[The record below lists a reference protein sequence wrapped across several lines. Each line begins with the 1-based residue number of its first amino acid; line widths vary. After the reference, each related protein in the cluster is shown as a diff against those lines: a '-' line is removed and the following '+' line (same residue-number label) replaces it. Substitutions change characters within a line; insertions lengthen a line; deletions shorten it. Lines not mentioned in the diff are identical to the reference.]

1 MMVGWSDDA
10 PPVGVVTEVTRVAP
24 LLVVAVVLA
33 DERVIEWE

>member
-24 LLVVAVVLA
+24 PPVVVVFA
-33 DERVIEWE
+33 DERVIECE